1 MKKLFKKENE
11 RRRCRRGSDLIMDKY
26 IHTEKDLNM
35 KEISSI
41 NRLIQY
47 CEDPIQ
53 ISSVFSVLDIT
64 QIMGRIYFYKNH
76 QGARKA
82 LIHACSLTISKERP
96 GREKAKTLGKFLL
109 ETFNDA
115 ETRQTNE
122 YINLYGILMME
133 GVMIML

>member
-1 MKKLFKKENE
+1 MG
-11 RRRCRRGSDLIMDKY
+11 RDSDLIMDKH

-35 KEISSI
+35 KEIASI

-53 ISSVFSVLDIT
+53 ISSVFSVLDIS

-82 LIHACSLTISKERP
+82 LIHACSLTIAKDRP
-96 GREKAKTLGKFLL
+96 GKEKAKTLGKFLL

-115 ETRQTNE
+115 EMHQTNE

-133 GVMIML
+133 GVMVML

>member
-1 MKKLFKKENE
+1 MIKKIGKEKE
-11 RRRCRRGSDLIMDKY
+11 KRRSRRGSDLIMDKY
-26 IHTEKDLNM
+26 IHTEKDLNS
-35 KEISSI
+35 KEIASI

-47 CEDPIQ
+47 CEDPQQ
-53 ISSVFSVLDIT
+53 ISSVFSVLDVT

-82 LIHACSLTISKERP
+82 LVHACSLTIAKNRP
-96 GREKAKTLGKFLL
+96 GKEKAKTLGKFLL
-109 ETFNDA
+109 ETFNDV

-133 GVMIML
+133 GVMVML

>member
-1 MKKLFKKENE
+1 MG
-11 RRRCRRGSDLIMDKY
+11 RGSDLIMDKY

-35 KEISSI
+35 KEIASI

-64 QIMGRIYFYKNH
+64 QIIGRIYFYKNH

-82 LIHACSLTISKERP
+82 LIHACSLTIAKDRP
-96 GREKAKTLGKFLL
+96 GKEKAKTLGKFLL

-122 YINLYGILMME
+122 YFNLYGILMME
-133 GVMIML
+133 GVMVML

>member
-1 MKKLFKKENE
+1 MG
-11 RRRCRRGSDLIMDKY
+11 RGSDLIMDKH

-35 KEISSI
+35 KEIASI

-82 LIHACSLTISKERP
+82 LIHACSLTIARDRP
-96 GREKAKTLGKFLL
+96 GKEKAKTLGKFLL
-109 ETFNDA
+109 ETFNDV

-133 GVMIML
+133 GVMVML

>member
-1 MKKLFKKENE
+1 MG
-11 RRRCRRGSDLIMDKY
+11 RGSDLIMDKH

-35 KEISSI
+35 KEIASI

-82 LIHACSLTISKERP
+82 LIHACSLTIAKDRP
-96 GREKAKTLGKFLL
+96 GKEKAKTLGKFLL
-109 ETFNDA
+109 ETFNDS

-133 GVMIML
+133 GVMVML